1 MGLMVWQADR
11 VARRASCFFLL
22 AALLWC
28 LPALAIRPDSL
39 ETRVGGCDHP
49 ASGQTS
55 ATASQALENA
65 MGCGGCGYGI
75 ASGQA
80 NWLNRDPIGENGGFN
95 IYGFVGNNPVNFV
108 DPYGLAFGDWWDP
121 RSYSSGYASLQG
133 QQALQ

>member
-39 ETRVGGCDHP
+39 ENRVGGCEVNT
-49 ASGQTS
+49 SGQAS
-55 ATASQALENA
+55 AAASQTVENA
-65 MGCGGCGYGI
+65 MGCGGCGYES

-80 NWLNRDPIGENGGFN
+80 NWLNRDPIGEAGGIN
-95 IYGFVGNNPVNFV
+95 
-108 DPYGLAFGDWWDP
+108 L
-121 RSYSSGYASLQG
+121 
-133 QQALQ
+133 